1 MNRLLAGSLKRM
13 MIVMSLSASANALSE
28 NIQIV
33 GLAGT

>member
-1 MNRLLAGSLKRM
+1 MNRLLAGSLKWL

-28 NIQIV
+28 IFRSW